1 MADKKKA
8 IHWLMIF
15 MIIVFTGCSIL
26 DTITENFDWNAFILK
41 ALGIMLSTF
50 SSIWIVPKL
59 KRRTKA
65 GLKTDLEILKLMQET
80 DHPNKKDLQD
90 YVGSVIET
98 IYTKETGKFGLHS
111 PIKNPFIFILGIVC
125 LPIFVIWTVTLYP
138 NGWMFLTGFL
148 AFASL
153 GWILIG
159 FEEPRTQLQGKAMPN
174 L

>member
-80 DHPNKKDLQD
+80 DHPNKKA
-90 YVGSVIET
+90 
-98 IYTKETGKFGLHS
+98 
-111 PIKNPFIFILGIVC
+111 P
-125 LPIFVIWTVTLYP
+125 
-138 NGWMFLTGFL
+138 
-148 AFASL
+148 
-153 GWILIG
+153 
-159 FEEPRTQLQGKAMPN
+159 
-174 L
+174 